1 VLVIEKAT
9 TNGMVIS
16 YLIGVY
22 LPKNLLNLIF
32 WLQSKMYCMDYFDSY
47 KIKIQVVPLLIY
59 LVMSLEK
66 ALENKQW

>member
-1 VLVIEKAT
+1 
-9 TNGMVIS
+9 
-16 YLIGVY
+16 
-22 LPKNLLNLIF
+22 
-32 WLQSKMYCMDYFDSY
+32 MYRMDYFDSY

>member
-1 VLVIEKAT
+1 MVVIEKAT
-9 TNGMVIS
+9 TNGMVNS

-32 WLQSKMYCMDYFDSY
+32 WLQSKYYMDYFDSY
-47 KIKIQVVPLLIY
+47 KIKIQVVPLLMY

-66 ALENKQW
+66 ALENKQR

>member
-9 TNGMVIS
+9 TNGMVNS

-32 WLQSKMYCMDYFDSY
+32 WLHCMDYFDSY

>member
-1 VLVIEKAT
+1 
-9 TNGMVIS
+9 MVNS

-32 WLQSKMYCMDYFDSY
+32 WLQSKMYRMDYFDSY